1 MEYRTVTAQ
10 NRSDINAFIGGHWY
24 GTEMIVHGEVV
35 DMTALSGIAAYDG
48 EALTGL
54 ITYRIEAGE
63 CEIMS
68 LDSDREGAGIGTA
81 LIDQVIRIAGEC
93 HCQLVKVTTTNDNI
107 HAIRFYQRR
116 GFDMAR
122 IYRNAVTE
130 ARRIK
135 PSIPLTGYDGIPIRH
150 EIEFERGV
158 GSNR

>member
-1 MEYRTVTAQ
+1 MEYRAVTPQ
-10 NRSDINAFIGGHWY
+10 NRSDINAFIEEHWY
-24 GTEMIVHGEVV
+24 GTQMIVHGEAV
-35 DMTALSGIAAYDG
+35 DMTRLDGVAAYDG
-48 EALTGL
+48 EVLTGL

-81 LIDQVIRIAGEC
+81 LVDQVIRIAGERHC
-93 HCQLVKVTTTNDNI
+93 HLIKVTTTNDNI

-135 PSIPLTGYDGIPIRH
+135 PSIPLTGYDGIPLKH

-158 GSNR
+158 GSDR